1 MVINMKDKIE
11 KLLFSTKSLAFFTAL
26 SALGLLLSYSVRYGY
41 VFVDAALFENASF
54 IFYLFSILCTAY
66 LFVMLCM
73 KLKNK
78 SCAKSKLM
86 NFFALICEV
95 AGFLLVIYSLIAVI
109 TDRGMSI
116 ASARALLEKA
126 LPIWC
131 AVFGGAFF
139 IFVFPQLKSINFKK
153 AISVVSVCVLLFL
166 TYASLFPVVPYSF
179 TSGPAVFDDGNGSYS
194 VVFSTNDK
202 GTGFIDYTYD
212 GKEIRIYDEN
222 NGRKNGQSI
231 IHTVKVPKEQ
241 LSQNTYKVGST
252 RVIDE
257 LSYGGRLGKTI
268 ESETYTFNDSF
279 GENINVLS
287 VSDWHTFNKKA
298 ELATE
303 KLGDAYQAVVLL
315 GDCAPGLMSDRDV
328 VDYILKFAS
337 DLTKGTMPIIYT
349 RGNHEIRGTEAIKL
363 ADYLGMDSFYFTTS
377 IGDYDIFV
385 LDSCEDKADSHPE
398 YGGMVD
404 YKQYR
409 TEMVNWLN
417 GIENDDNDKTIV
429 FSHAKEIC
437 IEEDLSDSALHK
449 IQSIN
454 TSLLVS
460 GHEHVYNF
468 DNSGSLPTLV
478 DGGIDSNGNGTYVAS
493 LIKLSP
499 NHIEI
504 LCIDND
510 GNNVV
515 NDNIEWKN

>member
-1 MVINMKDKIE
+1 
-11 KLLFSTKSLAFFTAL
+11 
-26 SALGLLLSYSVRYGY
+26 
-41 VFVDAALFENASF
+41 
-54 IFYLFSILCTAY
+54 
-66 LFVMLCM
+66 
-73 KLKNK
+73 
-78 SCAKSKLM
+78 
-86 NFFALICEV
+86 
-95 AGFLLVIYSLIAVI
+95 
-109 TDRGMSI
+109 
-116 ASARALLEKA
+116 
-126 LPIWC
+126 
-131 AVFGGAFF
+131 
-139 IFVFPQLKSINFKK
+139 
-153 AISVVSVCVLLFL
+153 
-166 TYASLFPVVPYSF
+166 
-179 TSGPAVFDDGNGSYS
+179 
-194 VVFSTNDK
+194 
-202 GTGFIDYTYD
+202 
-212 GKEIRIYDEN
+212 
-222 NGRKNGQSI
+222 
-231 IHTVKVPKEQ
+231 
-241 LSQNTYKVGST
+241 
-252 RVIDE
+252 
-257 LSYGGRLGKTI
+257 
-268 ESETYTFNDSF
+268 
-279 GENINVLS
+279 
-287 VSDWHTFNKKA
+287 
-298 ELATE
+298 
-303 KLGDAYQAVVLL
+303 
-315 GDCAPGLMSDRDV
+315 
-328 VDYILKFAS
+328 
-337 DLTKGTMPIIYT
+337 MPIIYT

-377 IGDYDIFV
+377 IGDYDIIV